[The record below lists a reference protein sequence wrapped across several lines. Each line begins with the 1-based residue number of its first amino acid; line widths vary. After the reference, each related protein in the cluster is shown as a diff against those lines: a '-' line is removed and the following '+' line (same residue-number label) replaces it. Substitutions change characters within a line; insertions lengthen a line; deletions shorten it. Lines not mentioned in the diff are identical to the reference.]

1 MKKYQLLYSVQ
12 YLKII
17 KKTTKLNFMYDWRKQ
32 PVGTQLNISQT
43 FELLCNLDSYYLL
56 VLKAKEF
63 LSDVTVAIRIR
74 NNLPDPTM
82 K

>member
-63 LSDVTVAIRIR
+63 LSVVTVAIRIR